1 MDLARALDNMQQP
14 IRLFMKKYIF
24 SAIGFLM
31 LASGAQAVVG
41 QAQAPRTEFRT
52 IKNESFKRGELLK
65 FRIHY
70 GVIDAGMAEIE
81 VKNETKLLNNRN
93 TVHIVGTGYSKGA
106 FDWFFRVRDRYETY
120 MDEESLSPVV
130 FIRKV
135 DEGGYHI
142 NQSQLYGKD
151 QVNSNGKVYTI
162 PEYTQDMLSA
172 YYFARTMDLSNAKEG
187 DVFSVN
193 SFIDGEIWPLKIRFV
208 GRETI
213 STDVGEIRCLR
224 FRPIVQK
231 GRVFKKEEDL
241 NVWISDDKNHIPVRA
256 QANVLVGSV
265 KMDLVSYENLANPLS
280 KN

>member
-1 MDLARALDNMQQP
+1 MDLARALDVIRQP
-14 IRLFMKKYIF
+14 MRLFMKKYVF
-24 SAIGFLM
+24 SAMGFLL
-31 LASGAQAVVG
+31 LASAAQAVVS
-41 QAQAPRTEFRT
+41 QAQVPRTEFRT
-52 IKNESFKRGELLK
+52 VKNESFKRGELLK
-65 FRIHY
+65 YRIHY

-81 VKNETKLLNNRN
+81 VKNESKLLNNRN

-106 FDWFFRVRDRYETY
+106 FDWFFKVRDRYETY

-142 NQSQLYGKD
+142 NQNQLYGKD

-187 DVFSVN
+187 DIFSVN

>member
-1 MDLARALDNMQQP
+1 MDLARPLDIIRQP
-14 IRLFMKKYIF
+14 IRLFMKKYVF
-24 SAIGFLM
+24 STAGFFM
-31 LASGAQAVVG
+31 LIYTTQAVVS
-41 QAQAPRTEFRT
+41 QAQAPRTEFRNV
-52 IKNESFKRGELLK
+52 KNESFKRGEHLT

-81 VKNETKLLNNRN
+81 VKNESKLLNNRN
-93 TVHIVGTGYSKGA
+93 TLHIVGTGYSKGA
-106 FDWFFRVRDRYETY
+106 FDWFFKVRDRYESY

-142 NQSQLYGKD
+142 NQNQLYGKD
-151 QVNSNGKVYTI
+151 QVSNNGKMYTI

-213 STDVGEIRCLR
+213 STDLGEIRCLR

-256 QANVLVGSV
+256 QANVLIGSV